1 MGDEKSRREC
11 WYDLKDAMVAEILFL
26 QAMLFIALNILDIAT
41 TTGIICCGLYGFI
54 VE

>member
-11 WYDLKDAMVAEILFL
+11 WYDLEDAVAIERLFL
-26 QAMLFIALNILDIAT
+26 QVMLFIAINIQDIT
-41 TTGIICCGLYGFI
+41 TTTALICCGLYGFI

>member
-11 WYDLKDAMVAEILFL
+11 WYELKDAMAAEILCL
-26 QAMLFIALNILDIAT
+26 LAMIFIAINIPDIT
-41 TTGIICCGLYGFI
+41 TTTALICCGLYGFI